1 MRRTNPAL
9 TTLGAILLIV
19 VLPAAGC
26 VSEDTKAAIT
36 HPTAVIGSPSPIP
49 TATATA
55 SQTPL
60 PTPTATLSPTPTQT
74 PAPTPYGC
82 LRPPDDYT
90 RVSERENILNR
101 RTLAMLEHAQALYGG
116 SHDLVKAITQGSY
129 HAGVEASFGTHDGG
143 GVVDLSMRDLQDWHN
158 ILYEDIDAII
168 LALRRAGFAAWVRE
182 EDALYEGSP
191 IHIHAVAVGDAE
203 LSEAAKRQLAGP
215 EGYFRGYDGM
225 PVDPPQP
232 DPHGGPIVCPWMEAL
247 GYRDLRAA
255 ATPTP
260 SSSGQLTETEG

>member
-1 MRRTNPAL
+1 MRFIRAASAL
-9 TTLGAILLIV
+9 LAAALL
-19 VLPAAGC
+19 AAGC
-26 VSEDTKAAIT
+26 ISEDAKAAVT
-36 HPTAVIGSPSPIP
+36 HPTAVIGSPSPSA
-49 TATATA
+49 TMTATA

-60 PTPTATLSPTPTQT
+60 PSPTATPSPTPTQT
-74 PAPTPYGC
+74 PTPTPYGC

-90 RVSERENILNR
+90 RVTVRDEYIVNQ

-129 HAGVEASFGTHDGG
+129 HPGLDASFGTHDGG
-143 GVVDLSMRDLQDWHN
+143 GVIDLSVRDLQDWHH
-158 ILYEDIDAII
+158 ILYEDMDAII
-168 LALRRAGFAAWVRE
+168 LALRQAGFAAWVRE
-182 EDALYEGSP
+182 QDSLYEGSP

-203 LSEAAKRQLAGP
+203 LSEAAERQLAGP
-215 EGYFRGYDGM
+215 EGYFRGYDGL

-247 GYRDLRAA
+247 GYRDLRMA

-260 SSSGQLTETEG
+260 SPDSE